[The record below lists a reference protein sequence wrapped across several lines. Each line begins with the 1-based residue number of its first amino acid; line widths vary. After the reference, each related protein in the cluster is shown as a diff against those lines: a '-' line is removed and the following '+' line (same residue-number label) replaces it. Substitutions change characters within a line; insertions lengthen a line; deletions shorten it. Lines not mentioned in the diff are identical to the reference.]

1 MKKKL
6 IFIITLVSSLALG
19 LFLWNFNVQAG
30 EVSQSYSWN
39 LNVSNEKLNK
49 EVNFRDNIEV
59 IVQNNKIQPSYLVN
73 PNGEGTRALVMNP
86 FGEGFSII
94 DSGGNIIDELEDLK
108 DQMTLLKTESNDD
121 YHFLHAAHF
130 YNDDKIIFLSNYD
143 SINSNGSLWEMDLN
157 TREMNKV
164 LNAQQYGDISIVHV
178 GLETILVFSN
188 FNNTMLQIQGGEI
201 IEHDIRGHILSVS
214 PDGNYV
220 AYQVKKDEDALDN
233 KIGFYEISTKSN
245 QIVGQI
251 GNDRFYN
258 SGGVWDKSSSMFAF
272 FTPYYDGHNSNEH
285 YTKIDLIIF
294 NVKSG
299 NVQIETKAPD
309 GHIFSIEPGSL
320 AFINSE
326 LLEVELL
333 DKKAQLK
340 LQ

>member
-1 MKKKL
+1 MPVFDEIMLFPYL
-6 IFIITLVSSLALG
+6 ILLSSLALG

-59 IVQNNKIQPSYLVN
+59 IVQNNIIQPSYLVN
-73 PNGEGTRALVMNP
+73 PNGEGTRALVMDP

-164 LNAQQYGDISIVHV
+164 LNAQEYGDISIVHV

-188 FNNTMLQIQGGEI
+188 FNNTMLQIQGGDI
-201 IEHDIRGHILSVS
+201 IEHDIRGHILKVS

-220 AYQVKKDEDALDN
+220 AYQVKKDKGILDH
-233 KIGFYEISTKSN
+233 ELCTWSN
-245 QIVGQI
+245 
-251 GNDRFYN
+251 
-258 SGGVWDKSSSMFAF
+258 
-272 FTPYYDGHNSNEH
+272 
-285 YTKIDLIIF
+285 
-294 NVKSG
+294 
-299 NVQIETKAPD
+299 
-309 GHIFSIEPGSL
+309 
-320 AFINSE
+320 
-326 LLEVELL
+326 
-333 DKKAQLK
+333 
-340 LQ
+340 